1 MILNELNKRLTKMK
15 NFRKVFILL
24 TICLSCLGFVIFTW
38 NAPIIKAQIKPL
50 SYPEIITALNSKLP
64 NKTFKNKTQLINFL
78 ISAINQRQV
87 DKPLTADR
95 EDDLRQVGA
104 TDELIKVIRAN
115 SPSLPKPI
123 ETTSPTPIVTPSPTP
138 ITTPVP
144 TPTTTP
150 VVTPTQPKVL
160 ERLTL
165 AKIITALNS
174 KASSIGELNII
185 IANQIKQHGVDF
197 VLTPEIEKQ
206 LVANNASVRLIA
218 AIKENGPSGEVT
230 PTPKSSVIKNSI
242 GMELV
247 LIPAGSFMMG
257 SEKVSDQKPIHK
269 VTINY
274 SFYTGKYEVTQGQWE
289 AIMGTDPSKFINCND
304 CPVEKVSWNEAQ
316 EFIINLNAKNDGF
329 NYRLPSEAEWEYAN
343 RAGTTGDYYD
353 KLDLIAWYLSNS
365 NKTTHPVGQKQ
376 PNAFG
381 LFDMSGNVW
390 EWCEDIYNEKGY
402 VGLKTDGSANK
413 IIGNQNYKIIRG
425 GSWVSDAFSEI
436 SANRNWAS
444 ATDRGNDIGFR
455 VVAIPK

>member
-218 AIKENGPSGEVT
+218 A
-230 PTPKSSVIKNSI
+230 
-242 GMELV
+242 
-247 LIPAGSFMMG
+247 
-257 SEKVSDQKPIHK
+257 
-269 VTINY
+269 
-274 SFYTGKYEVTQGQWE
+274 
-289 AIMGTDPSKFINCND
+289 
-304 CPVEKVSWNEAQ
+304 
-316 EFIINLNAKNDGF
+316 
-329 NYRLPSEAEWEYAN
+329 
-343 RAGTTGDYYD
+343 
-353 KLDLIAWYLSNS
+353 
-365 NKTTHPVGQKQ
+365 
-376 PNAFG
+376 
-381 LFDMSGNVW
+381 
-390 EWCEDIYNEKGY
+390 
-402 VGLKTDGSANK
+402 
-413 IIGNQNYKIIRG
+413 
-425 GSWVSDAFSEI
+425 
-436 SANRNWAS
+436 
-444 ATDRGNDIGFR
+444 
-455 VVAIPK
+455 